1 MNNSNQP
8 YNKEYRRLLR
18 HDMTPSERMLW
29 KHISEKQLDGWRFRR
44 QHGFGPY
51 VLDFYCPVLKLCIEV
66 DGEIHQRTDVVEK
79 DKERTSFLESNG
91 IKVIRFTNDEIENDI
106 SDVLER
112 IRRFINNN
120 SFNVRFQKKGVR

>member
-29 KHISEKQLDGWRFRR
+29 KHISDKQLDGWRFRR

-66 DGEIHQRTDVVEK
+66 DGEIHQRTDVFEK
-79 DKERTSFLESNG
+79 DTERTSFLESNG

-120 SFNVRFQKKGVR
+120 SFNLRFQKK

>member
-29 KHISEKQLDGWRFRR
+29 KHISDKQLDGWRFRR

-66 DGEIHQRTDVVEK
+66 DGEIHQRTDVFEK
-79 DKERTSFLESNG
+79 DTERTSFLGSNG

-120 SFNVRFQKKGVR
+120 SFNLRFQKK

>member
-29 KHISEKQLDGWRFRR
+29 KHISDKQLDGWRFRR

-66 DGEIHQRTDVVEK
+66 DGEIHQRTDVFEK
-79 DKERTSFLESNG
+79 DIERTSFFFING

-120 SFNVRFQKKGVR
+120 SFNLRFQKK